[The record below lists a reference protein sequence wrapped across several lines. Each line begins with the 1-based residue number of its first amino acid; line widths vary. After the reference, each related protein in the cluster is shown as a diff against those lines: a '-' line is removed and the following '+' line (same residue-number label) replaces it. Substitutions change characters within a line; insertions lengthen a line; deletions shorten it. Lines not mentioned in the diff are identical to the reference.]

1 MYNFRV
7 VNTDLLKGFVMWTG
21 ENAALTDNRQN
32 KTCIANNTKKLAVKS
47 VKLIPQKNKQSYR

>member
-47 VKLIPQKNKQSYR
+47 VKLIPQKNK